1 MVIAEANPI
10 AYLFDGMEK
19 GTFAEVLDKG
29 NDVCRDGVLLDVA
42 RIVDGAQIGVF
53 VDGDGVGIIAIW
65 VAAGVITVRR
75 TIPVRNVMAA
85 ESKEDI
91 FDFVIF
97 ENVVFQF
104 LNFHGAPP
112 ISFRP
117 TRRVPARC

>member
-19 GTFAEVLDKG
+19 GTFAEVLGKG

-53 VDGDGVGIIAIW
+53 VDGDGVRIITIW
-65 VAAGVITVRR
+65 VAAGVIIVRR

-104 LNFHGAPP
+104 LDFHRYIPFCDC
-112 ISFRP
+112 SKDLS
-117 TRRVPARC
+117 